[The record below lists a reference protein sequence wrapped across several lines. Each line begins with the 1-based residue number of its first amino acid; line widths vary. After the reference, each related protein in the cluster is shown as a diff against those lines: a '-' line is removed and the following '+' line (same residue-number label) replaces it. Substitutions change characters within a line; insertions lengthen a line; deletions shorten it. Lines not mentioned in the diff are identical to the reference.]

1 MRASAPGILSTM
13 SARRN
18 TQWSKEEVR
27 TVMREINKR
36 MLIGVGIAIL
46 VGLVIIGLAALFS

>member
-1 MRASAPGILSTM
+1 M

>member
-1 MRASAPGILSTM
+1 M
-13 SARRN
+13 SARHN
-18 TQWSKEEVR
+18 TQWTKDEVR

-46 VGLVIIGLAALFS
+46 VGLFIIGLAALFS

>member
-1 MRASAPGILSTM
+1 M

-18 TQWSKEEVR
+18 TQWTKDEVR

-46 VGLVIIGLAALFS
+46 VGLFIIGLAALFS